1 MVNSPYDSSYQE
13 SYNDIYECVMGVS
26 PPKGGGRAVEGGKAI
41 ASGGFGCVLRPAVK
55 CEGERSRREDSISKL
70 LTTEAAKSEMK
81 EISDALVV
89 VKHIPD
95 YAKYFALTDY
105 TMCVPDKLTKE
116 DRKQFNYEC
125 AEPLGIT
132 TKDFNQLRRSKVRA
146 IISPDLGTDVSK
158 GLKSLLSDG
167 PSNLKQFLGKFNI
180 KAADFLENGIA
191 KLQKHHYYHSD
202 VKPQN
207 MMTDLKVNKIEQS
220 FNYIKLIDFGLAL
233 PLDATARDVNTSF
246 LFNFPLTSLFFDTEN
261 AQSLNRKIQRSLDNG
276 KLTQKAQKALTGE
289 LKEYAKYLFYTS
301 RLGHIPYLLEIGPIA
316 YNMTQS
322 QFSEYMVQLWSEYV
336 LHAIIATSKTM
347 KQSNNDIHFSRQPY
361 WDAVYKY
368 NLDVWGFLTSFLM
381 LASYANRYGHSAI
394 GSLYLERIVKKYLY
408 NPIYGGKRIP
418 VRDVCTELRAIA
430 KEFDYSE
437 ESLPTKHA
445 AKKKTLKTITNFD
458 NNLPVLDLI
467 GKRCPYGTVRHKT
480 IKRKCVKKAITVKK
494 LGEAH
499 SSSEKKMKK
508 PSKVRSV
515 ATQRPNSKRRGCPRG
530 YIRNK
535 TYKNKCV
542 KK

>member
-146 IISPDLGTDVSK
+146 IIS
-158 GLKSLLSDG
+158 SDG